1 MREDIKM
8 AIECKDVDLINRM
21 GGNIIE
27 LNDLMAKIREVNGV
41 EGNASIS

>member
-8 AIECKDVDLINRM
+8 AIECKDVELVNRM

-27 LNDLMAKIREVNGV
+27 PNDVVDKIREIAGRK
-41 EGNASIS
+41 